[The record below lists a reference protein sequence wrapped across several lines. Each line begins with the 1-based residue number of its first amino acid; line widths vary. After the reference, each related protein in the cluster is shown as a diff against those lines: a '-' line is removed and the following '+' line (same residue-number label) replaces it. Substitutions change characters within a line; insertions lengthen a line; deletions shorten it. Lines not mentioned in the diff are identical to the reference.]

1 MIKFFLGDIH
11 QYLYQAITFSLI
23 NAFESDAFLKL
34 EDFLKNTS
42 EHSPP
47 KEWKYKMFQNS
58 SKLLRRLHFFPSE
71 SWECV
76 LFDNETKI
84 FVAHIRARGYC
95 YKVVTHKNFKRFFL
109 LFSIVQIS
117 SWSLRHEQWYGKF
130 QGSKPSFDQEKKN
143 QSSKVTPKIL
153 STIYIMFFC

>member
-1 MIKFFLGDIH
+1 MEIQNVPKFFKI
-11 QYLYQAITFSLI
+11 AS
-23 NAFESDAFLKL
+23 E
-34 EDFLKNTS
+34 TS
-42 EHSPP
+42 
-47 KEWKYKMFQNS
+47 
-58 SKLLRRLHFFPSE
+58 FFPSK

-95 YKVVTHKNFKRFFL
+95 CKVVTHKNFKRFFL

-153 STIYIMFFC
+153 STIYIMFFLLKKSVIVFTSDLTPQMKNVCKRFCRTNK